1 MDLTG
6 QLLIAM
12 PGMSDPRFS
21 RSVVF
26 ICAYSEEG
34 AMGLIVNKHARGI
47 TLSEVFS
54 RLDLTGSQAVNGV
67 PVHIGGPV
75 ETERGFVLHRD
86 RARLTPDTLMIGDG
100 YVVTATQDILKDIA
114 IGEGPDPVLFALGYS
129 GWGPGQL
136 EKEIGQNGWLT
147 AAATP
152 ELVFG
157 AAHDAMWE
165 SALGSIGIDP
175 ITLSGVAGRA

>member
-6 QLLIAM
+6 QILIAM

-21 RSVVF
+21 RSVVL
-26 ICAYSEEG
+26 ICAHSNEG
-34 AMGLIVNKHARGI
+34 AMGLIVNKRARRI

-54 RLDLTGSQAVNGV
+54 RLDIKPSQDANTL

-75 ETERGFVLHRD
+75 ETQRGFVLHQD
-86 RARLTPDTLMIGDG
+86 QTRLAADALTIGDE
-100 YVVTATQDILKDIA
+100 YALTATRDILNDIA
-114 IGEGPDPVLFALGYS
+114 NGTGPEPVLFALGYT
-129 GWGPGQL
+129 GWGPSQL
-136 EKEIGQNGWLT
+136 EGEIGQNGWLT

-157 AAHDAMWE
+157 GAHDVMWE
-165 SALGSIGIDP
+165 MALRSIGIDP
-175 ITLSGVAGRA
+175 ITLSGTAGRA